1 MVSSNI
7 YIRAVTVVLCFF
19 VTFGSAQTAA
29 TQGTLA
35 EQVTPQGIRA
45 HMAALQRVADV
56 NEGNRAAGTPGYAAS
71 VRYAEKTFREA
82 GYRVRRQPFTVTVTE
97 TLAETGHVLG
107 GEALTLNVMA
117 GSPNTVTGGLTAPL
131 MRPKDPLG
139 CAAETGRQAGIQNK
153 LRGAVLLIKRG
164 SCTFAE
170 KSQNAAQAGAVA
182 ALIYNDE
189 QDGFPLFGS
198 LGDVSPAAVVPTAG
212 LAQTTGERLV
222 ERLERET
229 VRVGLELR
237 TSRTTQRTANVIAEL
252 PGETKSVVMVGAH
265 LDSVPEGPGI
275 NDNGSGVGLVLELA
289 QQLARTG
296 EAKGIRFA
304 LWGAEELGL
313 LGSEHYV
320 SSLSPADLG
329 SIRAYLNFDMV
340 SSPNAAPFVYG
351 DSALTGLFAETFTA
365 QGLELLPDAVG
376 GRSDHAPFEAAGV
389 PVAGLFSGAE
399 GLKSAGVVERYGGN
413 AAPYDTCY
421 HRACDTL
428 RGSSTLTATRYLDL
442 LADAAADALQRLI
455 SENAC
460 QVGSGVCRPLR
471 RKAYTDLKERQC

>member
-1 MVSSNI
+1 MISANAFS
-7 YIRAVTVVLCFF
+7 RAVTICLFI
-19 VTFGSAQTAA
+19 TFGSAQTAA
-29 TQGTLA
+29 TQETLA
-35 EQVTPQGIRA
+35 EQVTARGIRA
-45 HMAALQRVADV
+45 HMAALQRVADA

-71 VRYAEKTFREA
+71 VRYAEKTLREA
-82 GYRVRRQPFTVTVTE
+82 GYTVRRQPFTVTVTE
-97 TLAETGHVLG
+97 TLAETGRALGDQGVG

-131 MRPKDPLG
+131 RRPKDPLS
-139 CAAETGRQAGIQNK
+139 CTAETGRQAGSQNE

-170 KSQNAAQAGAVA
+170 KSQNAAQVGAVA

-189 QDGFPLFGS
+189 QGGFPLFGS
-198 LGDVSPAAVVPTAG
+198 LGDVSPDAVVPTAG

-222 ERLERET
+222 ERLQRET

-237 TSRTTQRTANVIAEL
+237 TSRTTRRTANVIAEL
-252 PGETKSVVMVGAH
+252 PGDTKNFVMVGAH
-265 LDSVPEGPGI
+265 LDSVLEGPGI

-289 QQLARTG
+289 EELAQTK
-296 EAKGIRFA
+296 EAKGVRFA

-320 SSLSPADLG
+320 GSLSPAQLEN
-329 SIRAYLNFDMV
+329 IRAYLNFDMV

-351 DSALTGLFAETFTA
+351 DSALTELFTETFTA

-389 PVAGLFSGAE
+389 PVVGLFSGAE
-399 GLKSAGVVERYGGN
+399 GRKSAGEVERYGGK
-413 AAPYDTCY
+413 AAPYDACY

-428 RGSSTLTATRYLDL
+428 RGSSTPTATRYLDL
-442 LADAAADALQRLI
+442 LADAAADALQRLL
-455 SENAC
+455 A
-460 QVGSGVCRPLR
+460 RPVN
-471 RKAYTDLKERQC
+471 E